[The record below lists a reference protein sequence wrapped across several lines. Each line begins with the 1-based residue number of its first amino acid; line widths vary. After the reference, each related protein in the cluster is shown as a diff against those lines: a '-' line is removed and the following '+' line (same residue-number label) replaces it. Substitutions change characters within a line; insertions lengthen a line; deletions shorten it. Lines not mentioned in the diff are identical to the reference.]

1 MQGITAE
8 INILSLK
15 SLQCQKIPLPGDLS
29 VTELSKFMHVKLIKR
44 INHSKTTMYYY
55 NNKLVPQII
64 VPIA

>member
-29 VTELSKFMHVKLIKR
+29 VTELSKFLHVKLNKR
-44 INHSKTTMYYY
+44 INHSKIT
-55 NNKLVPQII
+55 NELLQL
-64 VPIA
+64 